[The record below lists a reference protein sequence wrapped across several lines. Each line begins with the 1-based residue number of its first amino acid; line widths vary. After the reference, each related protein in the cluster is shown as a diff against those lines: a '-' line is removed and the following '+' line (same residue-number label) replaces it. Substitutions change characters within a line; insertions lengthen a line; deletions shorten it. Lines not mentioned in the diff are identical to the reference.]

1 MHTHSCTTGRPPH
14 AHPLT
19 RRLQVKCRRQVDSK
33 LYKSNVQA
41 WKLIYAKEGLRGVFT
56 GWAPTFVG
64 YSLQGAGKYGFYE
77 VFKYLYGE
85 KLAPGAPKT
94 VVFLAASASAEF
106 LADIALCPLE
116 AIKVRMQTTN
126 PPFARNLREGWS
138 KVVAQEGIGGL
149 YKGLY
154 PLWARQIPYTM
165 VKFATFE
172 ATVSQIYSFLGGPKE
187 SYSGLQQTGVS
198 FLGGYIAGV
207 GCAVVSHPA
216 GKSNIPLPHVPESN
230 LNANVVRCHGLQAQ
244 QRSQSRRGRRASHL
258 QDLRQHRLPR
268 AVERAAHAHLHDR
281 HPHRVPVAHLRLLQ
295 GFARLADYRRSL
307 RNGYTG

>member
-1 MHTHSCTTGRPPH
+1 M
-14 AHPLT
+14 
-19 RRLQVKCRRQVDSK
+19 
-33 LYKSNVQA
+33 
-41 WKLIYAKEGLRGVFT
+41 
-56 GWAPTFVG
+56 
-64 YSLQGAGKYGFYE
+64 
-77 VFKYLYGE
+77 
-85 KLAPGAPKT
+85 
-94 VVFLAASASAEF
+94 VFLAASASAEF

-172 ATVSQIYSFLGGPKE
+172 ATVSQIYSFLGKPKE

-216 GKSNIPLPHVPESN
+216 GTFIYTCSPHSQVPILTSCQTSWYPSST
-230 LNANVVRCHGLQAQ
+230 ATAKPARAQAKP
-244 QRSQSRRGRRASHL
+244 SLGSTAISASAACGTAC
-258 QDLRQHRLPR
+258 PR
-268 AVERAAHAHLHDR
+268 V
-281 HPHRVPVAHLRLLQ
+281 
-295 GFARLADYRRSL
+295 SS
-307 RNGYTG
+307 